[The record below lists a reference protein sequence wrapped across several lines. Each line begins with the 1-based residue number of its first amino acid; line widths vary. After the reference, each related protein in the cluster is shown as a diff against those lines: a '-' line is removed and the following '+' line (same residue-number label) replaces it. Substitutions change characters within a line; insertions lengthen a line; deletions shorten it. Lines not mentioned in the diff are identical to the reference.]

1 MSQQEGKI
9 IKYIMYFRDNGAAY
23 KGGKEEEQRE
33 GEEEDFGRKQGE
45 RMRQLK
51 TPPCFTFPC
60 RGRKCSPD
68 RRKPDGYRDS
78 SKHRP

>member
-33 GEEEDFGRKQGE
+33 GEEEVFGGKAGRENETTKNPSVLYLSMQGE
-45 RMRQLK
+45 KML
-51 TPPCFTFPC
+51 P
-60 RGRKCSPD
+60 RGK
-68 RRKPDGYRDS
+68 KA
-78 SKHRP
+78 